1 MSSVQESGFIPTGL
15 TESFVLMVSLSLLG
29 ILMVSESGD
38 KSESNNDEEDSIG
51 ICRGVIYTRVSSA
64 AQAANGNSLENQAEA
79 LKEVA
84 ENMDIEVVGP
94 IVDDGETGKNWNRK
108 GIDILK
114 HMAATQEIS
123 HLLIDDVDRLG
134 RSAIETLYFIWRLR
148 SDYGITIIT
157 QNGRELDVSN
167 ITDLMTLSMKSI
179 MADLET
185 DNQSRRANS
194 ARRKQIEEKK
204 DWLSWF
210 KEVPLGYQ
218 LRSDDWIEP
227 NPDELEA
234 VEALFSEF
242 LDAETRGAYSRTAEY
257 LNENHDELFDGKIS
271 NQKVKRLLK
280 RPLYVG
286 VPTPTLKGEDIP
298 IEDENLQLITEQT
311 RTEVLEKT
319 DEIYRRNSSDGHNAD
334 DLEDL
339 VDRFGSF
346 EVYRASS
353 KLLQLC
359 DKCGSSSLSRSGTR
373 LIDNSTRRSQQYKC
387 KDCGNTQALPTK
399 DELEEMRRLR
409 DKFRYDEEDG
419 E

>member
-1 MSSVQESGFIPTGL
+1 
-15 TESFVLMVSLSLLG
+15 
-29 ILMVSESGD
+29 
-38 KSESNNDEEDSIG
+38 
-51 ICRGVIYTRVSSA
+51 
-64 AQAANGNSLENQAEA
+64 
-79 LKEVA
+79 
-84 ENMDIEVVGP
+84 
-94 IVDDGETGKNWNRK
+94 
-108 GIDILK
+108 
-114 HMAATQEIS
+114 MAATRDIS

-157 QNGRELDVSN
+157 QSGRELDVSN

-194 ARRKQIEEKK
+194 ARRKQIEEKR

-227 NPDELEA
+227 DPAELEA
-234 VEALFSEF
+234 VKALFSEF

-257 LNENHDELFDGKIS
+257 LNENHNELFDGEIS

-319 DEIYRRNSSDGHNAD
+319 DEIYRRNSSDGHDAD

-339 VDRFGSF
+339 VDRFGAF
-346 EVYRASS
+346 GVYRASS

-359 DKCGSSSLSRSGTR
+359 AECGSSSLTRSGTR
-373 LIDNSTRRSQQYKC
+373 SIDNSTRRSQQYKC
-387 KDCGNTQALPTK
+387 KNCGSTQALPTK